1 MNDFLHLALLGNFGG
16 GEIILIF
23 LMLLFL
29 AVPVAVVL
37 LVVFLMKKNKNP
49 GPDPQGPPPTP
60 LGQNPTSAPIAG
72 LLSPIQPPTSAPTA
86 ASLYDPPTQGR
97 IDFFPLYVERIAAFI
112 KLIFKL

>member
-29 AVPVAVVL
+29 AVPVAVAL

-49 GPDPQGPPPTP
+49 GPDPQGHPPNPIGSKSNFCPHCGKP
-60 LGQNPTSAPIAG
+60 L
-72 LLSPIQPPTSAPTA
+72 
-86 ASLYDPPTQGR
+86 
-97 IDFFPLYVERIAAFI
+97 
-112 KLIFKL
+112 

>member
-49 GPDPQGPPPTP
+49 GPDPQGPPPQPHWVKIQLLHP
-60 LGQNPTSAPIAG
+60 LRDCSHQFNRQLLPQLRQASMTRLRKAGSTSFLCMLKG
-72 LLSPIQPPTSAPTA
+72 
-86 ASLYDPPTQGR
+86 SLR
-97 IDFFPLYVERIAAFI
+97 SLC
-112 KLIFKL
+112 